1 MAKPSSQHDPS
12 SSRASSQAPSSGG
25 PSFFG
30 AVRQIGVLTAI
41 SRVLGFGRDVV
52 LATTIGAGPIADA
65 FFVAFKLP
73 NLFRRLTAEGA
84 ITNAFLP
91 AYAKARQQGGES
103 AAAHLTEEI
112 QITLLWGLVALT
124 FVMEFTMPY
133 VISILAP
140 GFTAE
145 DGRAETAIM
154 LARLTI
160 PYLPM
165 ISLVAFWAALTN
177 ANNRFLGGAAAPII
191 LNIML
196 MLGAIIGSLSASFGA
211 MPVAVAVPIA
221 GIFQMLLM
229 RRMLGAIDKKPRWGF
244 WPKVSAAGRAMW
256 RKFWAAALGAG
267 GMQLNLLVDTI
278 LASLLPVGAIS
289 SLYYA
294 DRIAQLPLGVI
305 GIALGTA
312 LLPRLSR
319 LEAEGKPEDVR
330 AVIGRG
336 LRLGLFFALPAM
348 VGAIL
353 LAEPIISGLFGYGA
367 FSVAMIT
374 PTAQVLMAYA
384 LGIPFFV
391 MAKIFQPAFYAAE
404 DPQTPL
410 KISIF
415 TVIFNLGASLILMQ
429 YLGAAGLALATATAS
444 MLSVLIMMTILY
456 RRARFELKGDGT
468 IWKTIIAT
476 ILMGLT
482 LYFSRPFITSMMSG
496 MGFIQDALILLSLMI
511 LGTIVFFTAAFL
523 IGALPKDIRR
533 SLRQ

>member
-1 MAKPSSQHDPS
+1 MTVSQEKPSTPKPVPS
-12 SSRASSQAPSSGG
+12 STQG

-30 AVRQIGVLTAI
+30 AVRQIGVLTAL

-91 AYAKARQQGGES
+91 AYAKARQTGGDK
-103 AAAHLTEEI
+103 AAAALAEEI

-124 FVMEFTMPY
+124 VVMEFTMPY
-133 VISILAP
+133 VIGVLAP
-140 GFTAE
+140 GFSEE
-145 DGRAETAIM
+145 DGRAEAAIM

-191 LNIML
+191 LNLML
-196 MLGAIIGSLSASFGA
+196 MAGAIIGSLSASFGA
-211 MPVAVAVPIA
+211 MPVAIAVPIA
-221 GIFQMLLM
+221 GVFQMLLM
-229 RRMLGAIDKKPRWGF
+229 QRMLAAIGKTPRWGF
-244 WPKVSAAGRAMW
+244 WPKVSAAGKAMW

-267 GMQLNLLVDTI
+267 GMQLNLLVDTV

-312 LLPRLSR
+312 LLPRLSK
-319 LEAEGKPEDVR
+319 LEAEGNIEDVK
-330 AVIGRG
+330 AVIKRG

-348 VGAIL
+348 VGAML
-353 LAEPIISGLFGYGA
+353 LAEPIIAGLFGYGA
-367 FSVAMIT
+367 FSADMIT
-374 PTAQVLMAYA
+374 PTAHVLMAYA
-384 LGIPFFV
+384 SGIPFFV

-404 DPQTPL
+404 DPKTPL
-410 KISIF
+410 KISIL
-415 TVIFNLGASLILMQ
+415 TVVFNLGASLILMQ
-429 YLGAAGLALATATAS
+429 YIGVVGLALATAMAS
-444 MLSVLIMMTILY
+444 MLSVLIMGIILY
-456 RRARFELKGDGT
+456 RRGRIDVKGDGT
-468 IWKTIIAT
+468 ILRTMVASAVMSAVLYASGPSIHNAVSAMGFARDAISLL
-476 ILMGLT
+476 ILM
-482 LYFSRPFITSMMSG
+482 IV
-496 MGFIQDALILLSLMI
+496 
-511 LGTIVFFTAAFL
+511 GTAVFFGTAGA
-523 IGALPKDIRR
+523 IGALPTDLRR
-533 SLRQ
+533 TIKQ

>member
-1 MAKPSSQHDPS
+1 MSSSQQKQS
-12 SSRASSQAPSSGG
+12 G

-30 AVRQIGVLTAI
+30 AVRQIGVLTAL

-52 LATTIGAGPIADA
+52 LATAIGAGPIADA

-91 AYAKARQQGGES
+91 AYAKARQHGGEK
-103 AAAHLTEEI
+103 AAASLAEEI
-112 QITLLWGLVALT
+112 QITLLWGLVILT
-124 FVMEFTMPY
+124 LVMEFTMPY
-133 VISILAP
+133 VIGVLAP
-140 GFTAE
+140 GFTEE
-145 DGRAETAIM
+145 DGRADTAIT

-196 MLGAIIGSLSASFGA
+196 MLAAVIGALSASFGA
-211 MPVAVAVPIA
+211 IPVAIAVPVA
-221 GIFQMLLM
+221 GLFQMLLM
-229 RRMLGAIDKKPRWGF
+229 RRMLAAIDKSPKWGF
-244 WPKVSAAGRAMW
+244 WPRISTAGKSMW
-256 RKFWAAALGAG
+256 KKFWSAALGAG

-312 LLPRLSR
+312 LLPRLSK
-319 LEAEGKPEDVR
+319 LEAEGNIDDIR
-330 AVIGRG
+330 AVISRG
-336 LRLGLFFALPAM
+336 QRLGLFFALPAM

-353 LAEPIISGLFGYGA
+353 LAEPIIGGLFGYGA
-367 FSVAMIT
+367 FSQSMVS

-415 TVIFNLGASLILMQ
+415 TVIFNLGASLSLMP
-429 YLGAAGLALATATAS
+429 YFGAAGLALATAMAS
-444 MLSVLIMMTILY
+444 MLSVIIMAIILY
-456 RRARFELKGDGT
+456 RRQRFDLHGDGT
-468 IWKTIIAT
+468 VTKTIIAT
-476 ILMGLT
+476 IAMGAVIAGAAPYTQGLS
-482 LYFSRPFITSMMSG
+482 LAA
-496 MGFIQDALILLSLMI
+496 GFMHEAVNLMI
-511 LGTIVFFTAAFL
+511 LMVIGTVVFFGVSFL
-523 IGALPKDIRR
+523 IGALPKDMRR
-533 SLRQ
+533 SAKP